1 MEPHLHQ
8 ILRSKYLIQIQN
20 QNYLIM
26 NLYRFYLRI
35 FWSLIQGYVYYLF
48 LLLLKF
54 HDDVQ
59 YKVVDLILL
68 RLVLFMNIY
77 NIFYHYLLAILI
89 YIFYD
94 MHDYILISIF
104 SMKYSLADY
113 ISYKEKSNHFIN
125 LINEVVAILGFVL
138 F

>member
-1 MEPHLHQ
+1 MEHYLHQ
-8 ILRSKYLIQIQN
+8 ILRSKYLIQN

-26 NLYRFYLRI
+26 NLYLSFLQI